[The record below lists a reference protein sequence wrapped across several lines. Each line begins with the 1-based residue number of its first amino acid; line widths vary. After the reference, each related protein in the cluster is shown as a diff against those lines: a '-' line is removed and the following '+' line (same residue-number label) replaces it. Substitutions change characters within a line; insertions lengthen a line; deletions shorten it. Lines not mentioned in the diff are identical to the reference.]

1 MTDILERVE
10 SLEKRVKLIEEKL
23 DKTPQNNIVK
33 DVSIREFLDELKLK
47 TQTDKVVCIGYYL
60 EKYERMSSFNM
71 KDLLNRFQLAKE
83 KGPVN
88 INSLINGNI
97 SRGLMME
104 SKVKDG
110 KLKRFELTNTGI
122 KFVEQNLKNNMV
134 KEIE

>member
-60 EKYERMSSFNM
+60 
-71 KDLLNRFQLAKE
+71 
-83 KGPVN
+83 P
-88 INSLINGNI
+88 
-97 SRGLMME
+97 
-104 SKVKDG
+104 
-110 KLKRFELTNTGI
+110 ELPMN
-122 KFVEQNLKNNMV
+122 
-134 KEIE
+134 